1 MATKKATETFTPEE
15 KAAMRARAKE
25 QKANA
30 SKEAALKEVLAA
42 YKKMTPADREI
53 GEKLHALVKKVAPQL
68 WAKTWYGMPAF
79 ANDEG
84 KAILYTGMESD
95 MKKTLMMAMGC
106 LMFSGAP
113 LLAGRARRVFDAV
126 RAAVRGGT
134 ADARASV
141 GVRRRVGTRNIQ
153 YTSMQSPGT

>member
-84 KAILYTGMESD
+84 KAILFYQDAGKFTTRYSTIGFNEQANLDAGAMWATSFAVIKWTGAVEKELSALI
-95 MKKTLMMAMGC
+95 KK
-106 LMFSGAP
+106 
-113 LLAGRARRVFDAV
+113 
-126 RAAVRGGT
+126 
-134 ADARASV
+134 SV
-141 GVRRRVGTRNIQ
+141 
-153 YTSMQSPGT
+153 S

>member
-53 GEKLHALVKKVAPQL
+53 GEKLHALVKEVAPQL

-84 KAILYTGMESD
+84 KAILFYQDAGKFKTRYSTIGFNEQANLDAGAMWATSFAVIKWTGAVEKELSALI
-95 MKKTLMMAMGC
+95 KK
-106 LMFSGAP
+106 
-113 LLAGRARRVFDAV
+113 
-126 RAAVRGGT
+126 
-134 ADARASV
+134 SV
-141 GVRRRVGTRNIQ
+141 
-153 YTSMQSPGT
+153 S

>member
-84 KAILYTGMESD
+84 KAILFYQDAGKFKTRYSTIGFNEQANLDAGAMWATSFAVIKWTGTVEKELSALI
-95 MKKTLMMAMGC
+95 KK
-106 LMFSGAP
+106 
-113 LLAGRARRVFDAV
+113 
-126 RAAVRGGT
+126 
-134 ADARASV
+134 SV
-141 GVRRRVGTRNIQ
+141 
-153 YTSMQSPGT
+153 S

>member
-30 SKEAALKEVLAA
+30 SKEASLKEVLAA

-84 KAILYTGMESD
+84 KAILFYQDAGKFKTRYSTIGFNEQANLDAGAMWATSFAVIKWTSEVEKEVSALI
-95 MKKTLMMAMGC
+95 KKAI
-106 LMFSGAP
+106 S
-113 LLAGRARRVFDAV
+113 
-126 RAAVRGGT
+126 
-134 ADARASV
+134 
-141 GVRRRVGTRNIQ
+141 
-153 YTSMQSPGT
+153 

>member
-15 KAAMRARAKE
+15 KEAMRARAKE

-42 YKKMTPADREI
+42 YKKMSPADREI

-84 KAILYTGMESD
+84 KAIVFYQDAGKFKTRYSTIGFNEQANLDAGAMWATSFAVIKWTGAVEKELSALI
-95 MKKTLMMAMGC
+95 KK
-106 LMFSGAP
+106 
-113 LLAGRARRVFDAV
+113 
-126 RAAVRGGT
+126 
-134 ADARASV
+134 SV
-141 GVRRRVGTRNIQ
+141 
-153 YTSMQSPGT
+153 S